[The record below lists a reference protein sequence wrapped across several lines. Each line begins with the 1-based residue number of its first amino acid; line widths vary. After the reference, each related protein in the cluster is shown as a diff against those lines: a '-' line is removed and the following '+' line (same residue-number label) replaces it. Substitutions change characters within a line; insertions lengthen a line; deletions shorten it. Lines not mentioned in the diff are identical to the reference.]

1 MKSIATAVL
10 LGFCCFAMV
19 GAADLHPT
27 PQTGEGPFFPPGG
40 AAQADNDLITVEGAK
55 GKPQGEPIEIVGTV
69 TNTKGEPLS
78 GAVVV
83 IWQTDIWGKYNH
95 PREDRTDAAG
105 KPMPLDPAF
114 QYVGRAIADARGA
127 YRFRTIVPG
136 SYGRRPKHVHFKI
149 THPGYRPLATEMQ
162 FEGDPYIEG
171 DGVTGDLPEDG
182 HAQIIVKL
190 EPPAAGS
197 DARVARFPIVL
208 ER

>member
-1 MKSIATAVL
+1 MKTSAMAVL
-10 LGFCCFAMV
+10 LGFCFSAAV

-27 PQTGEGPFFPPGG
+27 PRTGEGPFFPPDGG
-40 AAQADNDLITVEGAK
+40 VAADNDLTTAPGGK
-55 GKPQGEPIEIVGTV
+55 GKPQGEPLEIVGKV
-69 TNTKGEPLS
+69 TNTRGEPLA
-78 GAVVV
+78 GAVLV
-83 IWQTDIWGKYNH
+83 IWQTDVWGKYDH
-95 PREDRTDAAG
+95 PREQRVDTAG
-105 KPMPLDPAF
+105 KPLPLDPAF
-114 QYVGRAIADARGA
+114 QYVGRAVTDAQGG

-162 FEGDPYIEG
+162 FAGDPDIAG
-171 DGVTGDLPEDG
+171 DGVTGDLPEDEHG
-182 HAQIIVKL
+182 QIIVKL